1 MRYNSNNSASHY
13 FTLPNEIFCLSL
25 SSGEIAVY
33 SYLLRC
39 ENRKTYQCYPSYR
52 TIGQAL
58 KMSQNTVRK
67 YVQSLEDKHLIST
80 ERTEVIT
87 KDGRKRN
94 GTLLYTIRPIAEAID
109 CFHNEAV
116 AEERIIEPIFRG
128 NYFKQVKVGRLPTE
142 SHQTAEPT
150 VMGFYSMSKIRN

>member
-1 MRYNSNNSASHY
+1 VGGAEYRRKHLKYNSINNAKRY
-13 FTLPNEIFCLSL
+13 FTLPNEIFCIGL

-67 YVQSLEDKHLIST
+67 YVQSLEEKHLIET
-80 ERTEVIT
+80 EKTEVYT
-87 KDGRKRN
+87 KEGQKRN

-109 CFHNEAV
+109 YFHSEQLRKNA
-116 AEERIIEPIFRG
+116 
-128 NYFKQVKVGRLPTE
+128 
-142 SHQTAEPT
+142 
-150 VMGFYSMSKIRN
+150 

>member
-1 MRYNSNNSASHY
+1 MGGAEHGRKYLKYNSINNAKHY
-13 FTLPNEIFCLSL
+13 FTLPNEIFCIGL

-67 YVQSLEDKHLIST
+67 YVQSLEEKLLIET
-80 ERTEVIT
+80 EKTEVYT
-87 KDGRKRN
+87 KTGQKRN

-109 CFHNEAV
+109 YFHNEQL
-116 AEERIIEPIFRG
+116 R
-128 NYFKQVKVGRLPTE
+128 
-142 SHQTAEPT
+142 
-150 VMGFYSMSKIRN
+150 RNA

>member
-1 MRYNSNNSASHY
+1 MRKYLRYNSMNSASHY
-13 FTLPNEIFCLSL
+13 FTLPNEIFCLGL

-52 TIGQAL
+52 TIGKAL
-58 KMSQNTVRK
+58 KMSQNTVSK
-67 YVQSLEDKHLIST
+67 YVQRLEDKHLIST

-94 GTLLYTIRPIAEAID
+94 GTLLYTIRPIREAID
-109 CFHNEAV
+109 YFHYEQLRKNA
-116 AEERIIEPIFRG
+116 
-128 NYFKQVKVGRLPTE
+128 
-142 SHQTAEPT
+142 
-150 VMGFYSMSKIRN
+150 

>member
-1 MRYNSNNSASHY
+1 MRYNSKNSASHY
-13 FTLPNEIFCLSL
+13 FTLPNEIFCLGL

-67 YVQSLEDKHLIST
+67 YVQILEDKRLIST

-87 KDGRKRN
+87 KDGRRHN
-94 GTLLYTIRPIAEAID
+94 GTLLYTIRLIAEAID
-109 CFHNEAV
+109 YFHSEQL
-116 AEERIIEPIFRG
+116 R
-128 NYFKQVKVGRLPTE
+128 
-142 SHQTAEPT
+142 
-150 VMGFYSMSKIRN
+150 RNA

>member
-1 MRYNSNNSASHY
+1 MGGEKHRRKYLRYNSKNSASHY
-13 FTLPNEIFCLSL
+13 FTLPNEIFCLDL

-67 YVQSLEDKHLIST
+67 YVQNLEDKHLIST
-80 ERTEVIT
+80 ERTEVIA

-109 CFHNEAV
+109 YFHSE
-116 AEERIIEPIFRG
+116 
-128 NYFKQVKVGRLPTE
+128 QLW
-142 SHQTAEPT
+142 
-150 VMGFYSMSKIRN
+150 RNA

>member
-1 MRYNSNNSASHY
+1 MSGAEHRRKYLNYSFNSSNNTANHY
-13 FTLPNEIFCLSL
+13 FTLPNEIFCLGL

-33 SYLLRC
+33 CYLLRC

-94 GTLLYTIRPIAEAID
+94 GTLLYTIKPIQTSVDYFNQCQLDKVILESQQNKIHSKFIKAG
-109 CFHNEAV
+109 
-116 AEERIIEPIFRG
+116 G
-128 NYFKQVKVGRLPTE
+128 NCDFTP
-142 SHQTAEPT
+142 
-150 VMGFYSMSKIRN
+150 N

>member
-1 MRYNSNNSASHY
+1 MGRAEDGRKYLKSVNHY
-13 FTLPNEIFCLSL
+13 FTLPNEIFCLGL

-80 ERTEVIT
+80 ERTEVIA

-94 GTLLYTIRPIAEAID
+94 GTLLYTIRPIRDAID
-109 CFHNEAV
+109 YFHSEQL
-116 AEERIIEPIFRG
+116 R
-128 NYFKQVKVGRLPTE
+128 
-142 SHQTAEPT
+142 
-150 VMGFYSMSKIRN
+150 RNA

>member
-1 MRYNSNNSASHY
+1 MGGAKHGRKYLNYNFRNTTKHY
-13 FTLPNEIFCLSL
+13 FTLPNEIFCIGL

-52 TIGQAL
+52 TIGRAL

-94 GTLLYTIRPIAEAID
+94 GTLLYTIHPIREAID
-109 CFHNEAV
+109 YFHNEQL
-116 AEERIIEPIFRG
+116 R
-128 NYFKQVKVGRLPTE
+128 
-142 SHQTAEPT
+142 
-150 VMGFYSMSKIRN
+150 RNA

>member
-1 MRYNSNNSASHY
+1 MKYNSINNAKHY
-13 FTLPNEIFCLSL
+13 FTLPNEIFCLGL

-87 KDGRKRN
+87 KDGRKRMVLCYILFVRLQKLLIASIMSSCG
-94 GTLLYTIRPIAEAID
+94 GT
-109 CFHNEAV
+109 N
-116 AEERIIEPIFRG
+116 
-128 NYFKQVKVGRLPTE
+128 N
-142 SHQTAEPT
+142 
-150 VMGFYSMSKIRN
+150 

>member
-1 MRYNSNNSASHY
+1 MGRAEHRRKCLKSVNHY
-13 FTLPNEIFCLSL
+13 FTLPNEIFCIGL

-80 ERTEVIT
+80 DRTVVIA

-94 GTLLYTIRPIAEAID
+94 GTLLYTIRPIREAID
-109 CFHNEAV
+109 YFHSEQL
-116 AEERIIEPIFRG
+116 R
-128 NYFKQVKVGRLPTE
+128 
-142 SHQTAEPT
+142 
-150 VMGFYSMSKIRN
+150 RNA

>member
-1 MRYNSNNSASHY
+1 MGRAEHGRKYLKSVNHY
-13 FTLPNEIFCLSL
+13 FTPPNEIFCLGL

-80 ERTEVIT
+80 ERTEVIA

-94 GTLLYTIRPIAEAID
+94 GTLLYTIRPIRDAID
-109 CFHNEAV
+109 YFHSEQL
-116 AEERIIEPIFRG
+116 R
-128 NYFKQVKVGRLPTE
+128 
-142 SHQTAEPT
+142 
-150 VMGFYSMSKIRN
+150 RNA

>member
-13 FTLPNEIFCLSL
+13 FTLPNEIFCIGL
-25 SSGEIAVY
+25 SSGEIAEY

-52 TIGQAL
+52 TIEQAL

-67 YVQSLEDKHLIST
+67 YVQILEDKRLIST

-87 KDGRKRN
+87 KDGRRHN
-94 GTLLYTIRPIAEAID
+94 GTLLYTIRLIAEAID
-109 CFHNEAV
+109 YFHSEQL
-116 AEERIIEPIFRG
+116 R
-128 NYFKQVKVGRLPTE
+128 
-142 SHQTAEPT
+142 
-150 VMGFYSMSKIRN
+150 RNA

>member
-1 MRYNSNNSASHY
+1 MGSAEHRREYLSYNFLSNKANHY
-13 FTLPNEIFCLSL
+13 FTLPNEIFCLDL

-33 SYLLRC
+33 SFLLRC

-67 YVQSLEDKHLIST
+67 YVQSLEEKQLIST
-80 ERTEVIT
+80 ERTDVIT

-94 GTLLYTIRPIAEAID
+94 GTLLYTIRPII
-109 CFHNEAV
+109 EAV
-116 AEERIIEPIFRG
+116 D
-128 NYFKQVKVGRLPTE
+128 YFHSEQLRKN
-142 SHQTAEPT
+142 A
-150 VMGFYSMSKIRN
+150 

>member
-1 MRYNSNNSASHY
+1 MRDNCKNNASQY
-13 FTLPNEIFCLSL
+13 FTLPNEIFWLGQ

-109 CFHNEAV
+109 CFHNEQL
-116 AEERIIEPIFRG
+116 R
-128 NYFKQVKVGRLPTE
+128 
-142 SHQTAEPT
+142 
-150 VMGFYSMSKIRN
+150 RNA